1 MSDKELKQPTKQD
14 VLDYI
19 KKGLQKK
26 EDTLNVSIE
35 LDEKEEKDIS
45 KDVEEAKAQV
55 EGGEI
60 KQDRVHI
67 PPSENKASSE
77 NLDAFDESRT
87 ELLKKYN
94 LIPSKSEMEG
104 FLKDTL
110 FSRPIEFDVSII
122 NGLVK
127 AHYKSI
133 SNKANMLVADLR
145 KDLDMYSYDIPTSVM
160 RFGWVL
166 SFLCITKINDEPF
179 KFHIEVDECT
189 EYKAFKKDVLEKLE
203 EYACLP
209 SETASLYSTLSYLCE
224 ERFRYV
230 MSNFINEDFYNPPRM
245 A

>member
-77 NLDAFDESRT
+77 NLDAFDESRL

-145 KDLDMYSYDIPTSVM
+145 KDLDMYSRKMCGWRCRHRD
-160 RFGWVL
+160 FGIIINWQSWTRCFQKICYGTMWICL
-166 SFLCITKINDEPF
+166 GWCI
-179 KFHIEVDECT
+179 HI
-189 EYKAFKKDVLEKLE
+189 
-203 EYACLP
+203 
-209 SETASLYSTLSYLCE
+209 
-224 ERFRYV
+224 
-230 MSNFINEDFYNPPRM
+230 FILRIFGV
-245 A
+245 